1 MFARLTSISVHS
13 NKMDELRRIFNEEI
27 VPVVKAQKG
36 NLGIWLLEPTN
47 ENDDYISLTEWLSA
61 ADADAYETSGTYR
74 QLVDKIKDMYNRKPV
89 LKTYNIA
96 DSKIAVTM

>member
-1 MFARLTSISVHS
+1 MFARLTSISVPS
-13 NKMDELRRIFNEEI
+13 SKMEELRRIFNEEI
-27 VPVVKAQKG
+27 VPVVKAQRG

-61 ADADAYETSGTYR
+61 ADADAYEASGIYR

-96 DSKIAVTM
+96 DTKVAVTM

>member
-1 MFARLTSISVHS
+1 MPDSLPSVFIPTKWKNS
-13 NKMDELRRIFNEEI
+13 GEIFNDEI
-27 VPVVKAQKG
+27 VPVVKTQKG

-47 ENDDYISLTEWLSA
+47 EDDDYISLTEWLSA

-74 QLVDKIKDMYNRKPV
+74 QLVDKIKDMYQRRPV

-96 DSKIAVTM
+96 DTKVAVTM